1 MNLDLGRRGTMD
13 FRSSLPKRF
22 PFVALACLE
31 ILTSSRCPNYLPDS
45 STARLPNYLTPFLLL
60 TLFTPPI
67 HHLPSIPTRKKM
79 SFDQRPP
86 EYHHSWPASSF
97 PPSSKPSPK
106 STLQLALQTHPSA
119 PRHISHSRSTLPRD
133 DSPYSYAST
142 QSPTRTPSS
151 FLSEKFTLSPDPQ
164 TWGTNLFP
172 HIREPDDYLHTP
184 DPHHLDSKHTTDFF
198 SVRAMM
204 NVGGMFATCVALL
217 ALFLIYPISMH
228 FTIHQQ
234 GKFGGFNLGGINASG
249 QVPSMPGNWGLIDL
263 DTPPNLYTKP
273 SYHDPSQT
281 LQLVFSD
288 EFNTDG
294 RTFYPGDD
302 PYWEAVD
309 LHYWQTKNLEWNDP
323 AAITTSNGSL
333 LITLSEQQTHGLD
346 FQGGLLSTWN
356 KFCFTGGLFETS
368 VQLPGANNIVGLWP
382 AIWALG
388 NLGRAGYGA
397 TLEGLWPYSYDACDV
412 GTAPNQTLN
421 GLPLAALTSGDQKYF
436 NGSLS
441 YLPGQRLSRCTCS
454 GESHPG
460 PTHSDGTF
468 VGRSAPEIDVFE
480 ATVLGTPLVGKVSQ
494 SNQWAPFNNGY
505 AWANTSQNMI
515 IPNTTGTELKTYVGG
530 VTQQSTSG
538 LTTILRT

>member
-1 MNLDLGRRGTMD
+1 
-13 FRSSLPKRF
+13 
-22 PFVALACLE
+22 
-31 ILTSSRCPNYLPDS
+31 
-45 STARLPNYLTPFLLL
+45 
-60 TLFTPPI
+60 
-67 HHLPSIPTRKKM
+67 
-79 SFDQRPP
+79 
-86 EYHHSWPASSF
+86 
-97 PPSSKPSPK
+97 
-106 STLQLALQTHPSA
+106 
-119 PRHISHSRSTLPRD
+119 
-133 DSPYSYAST
+133 
-142 QSPTRTPSS
+142 
-151 FLSEKFTLSPDPQ
+151 
-164 TWGTNLFP
+164 
-172 HIREPDDYLHTP
+172 EPDDYLHTP

-480 ATVLGTPLVGKVSQ
+480 ATVSVVLGTPLVGKVSQ

-515 IPNTTGTELKTYVGG
+515 IPNTTGTELNSYVGG

-538 LTTILRT
+538 LTITDQGCYELEDGCFSKYGFEYKPGPHFRFDSAYITWISNSTVSWTIMAAGMDADTTVEISARPVPQEPMYLIANLGLSNGFGTVDLEHLTFPTTMRIDWIRVYQPTNAINVGCDPVNFPTEAYINQYIEAYTNPNLTTWRDDYKQPWPKNSFVDAC